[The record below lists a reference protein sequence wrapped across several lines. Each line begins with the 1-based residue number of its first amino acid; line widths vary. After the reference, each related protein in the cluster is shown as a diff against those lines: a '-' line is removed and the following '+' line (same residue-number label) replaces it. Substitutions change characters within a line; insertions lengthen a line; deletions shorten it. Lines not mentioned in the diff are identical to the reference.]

1 MNKKFIVIFVILILI
16 IVGLVTF
23 SMITTI
29 RDNNAKKNISISIE
43 DFNNIASDSSNFKS
57 SKVSEITMEN
67 IEEITGI
74 TSDNLEKVIGK
85 KAVLNTDASIY
96 ILLEPKQ
103 ECYESV
109 YGKITQFGAEYE
121 NEWKNYLE
129 AEYDIVVDREI
140 GKIANYIYLVIS
152 DDADDILKKVRNNIG

>member
-23 SMITTI
+23 SMISTI

-96 ILLEPKQ
+96 ILIEPKQ

-109 YGKITQFGAEYE
+109 YEKIIQFGAQYE

-129 AEYDIVVDREI
+129 AEYDIVVDRQI

-152 DDADDILKKVRNNIG
+152 DDADDILKKVKNY

>member
-109 YGKITQFGAEYE
+109 YEKIIQFGAQYE

-129 AEYDIVVDREI
+129 AEYDIVVDRQI

-152 DDADDILKKVRNNIG
+152 DDADDILKKVKNY

>member
-23 SMITTI
+23 SMISTI

-152 DDADDILKKVRNNIG
+152 DDADDILKKVKNY

>member
-23 SMITTI
+23 SMISTI
-29 RDNNAKKNISISIE
+29 RNNNAKKNISISIE

-140 GKIANYIYLVIS
+140 GKIGNYIYLVIS
-152 DDADDILKKVRNNIG
+152 DDADDILKKVKNNIG

>member
-23 SMITTI
+23 SMISTI

-96 ILLEPKQ
+96 ILLEPKK
-103 ECYESV
+103 EWYESV

>member
-74 TSDNLEKVIGK
+74 TSDNIEKVIGK
-85 KAVLNTDASIY
+85 KAVLNTDASMY
-96 ILLEPKQ
+96 ILIEPKQ
-103 ECYESV
+103 ECYEFV
-109 YGKITQFGAEYE
+109 YEKITQFGAQYE

-129 AEYDIVVDREI
+129 AEYDIVVDRQI
-140 GKIANYIYLVIS
+140 GKIGNYIYLVIS
-152 DDADDILKKVRNNIG
+152 DDADDILKKVKNY